1 MLSLRRQKA
10 AAREAPVGR
19 QRAEHEVSVRCLTPV
34 MNDNESKTFPVFV
47 SSLCRRANLED
58 LRARIY
64 DDIGKKTYVYVDE
77 QFKHRNIKQQED
89 LAAADELISR
99 VREANTF
106 ICILGGSSHGSAI
119 KIKEYPSNVS
129 FFEIELFQAALLQK
143 EIHVFVRDDFTPDH
157 KIEALLNIL
166 RFAFPEW
173 KDIKGQS
180 ESEILSGV
188 EQVVEKSLHQRTS
201 KLWFQLRAPINRLV
215 QAFYSARARRSI
227 NPSVFFLDSATEHRS
242 EQPRIETIRSLA
254 TSIEQQPNEEKRLS
268 RLWIGLRE
276 LMACGYE
283 NLSDEEL
290 LGYWNQLLA
299 EWARAG
305 AWYGLHADTPLG
317 CLAALNSLTRVRQR
331 LITLNPEMSGSD
343 DMTFPGGALASSKYS
358 IAKRLYV
365 KSDREARFNEAI
377 QDIQRSLD
385 IPGVDQSGLLA
396 IRGSIFRQMG
406 KMPDCIKDYED
417 VVRIRRENNSPD
429 NQIGEALCELGFG
442 YLRYFS
448 HRKGLRY
455 CQEGVEM
462 LRHGGRA
469 GFLAR
474 GLRKLAV
481 AYLVNGRLGK
491 AYKVRNEAISVA
503 VKHGAYDQI

>member
-1 MLSLRRQKA
+1 
-10 AAREAPVGR
+10 
-19 QRAEHEVSVRCLTPV
+19 
-34 MNDNESKTFPVFV
+34 MNNDDNKTFPVFV

-58 LRARIY
+58 LRAKIY
-64 DDIGKKTYVYVDE
+64 EYIGKKTYVYVDE
-77 QFKHRNIKQQED
+77 QFKHRNIPQQED
-89 LAAADELISR
+89 LEAADELISR

-119 KIKEYPSNVS
+119 EIEEYPSNVS

-143 EIHVFVRDDFTPDH
+143 EIHVFVRDDFTPDP
-157 KIEALLNIL
+157 KLDALLEIL

-173 KDIKGQS
+173 RSIKGQS
-180 ESEILSGV
+180 ESEIMLGV
-188 EQVVEKSLHQRTS
+188 EQVVEKSIRRRTS
-201 KLWFQLRAPINRLV
+201 KLLLQLHAPINRLV
-215 QAFYSARARRSI
+215 QAFYTARVSHSV
-227 NPSVFFLDSATEHRS
+227 NPSVFFLDSATESRS
-242 EQPRIETIRSLA
+242 VQPRIEILRSLDK
-254 TSIEQQPNEEKRLS
+254 SIDKQTNEEKRLS

-290 LGYWNQLLA
+290 LRYWNHLLA

-317 CLAALNSLTRVRQR
+317 CLAALNSLTRVRER
-331 LITLNPEMSGSD
+331 AITLNPKMSGSA
-343 DMTFPGGALASSKYS
+343 DMAYPGGALASSKYS

-365 KSDREARFNEAI
+365 KSDRESRFIEAI
-377 QDIQRSLD
+377 HDIQRSLD

-396 IRGSIFRQMG
+396 IRGSIFLQMG
-406 KMPDCIKDYED
+406 KMSDCIKDYKD
-417 VVRIRRENNSPD
+417 VVRIRRENNFAD

-442 YLRYFS
+442 YLRNYS
-448 HRKGLRY
+448 PRKGLRY

-462 LRHGGRA
+462 LRHGGHP

-481 AYLVNGRLGK
+481 AYFVNGRMGK
-491 AYKVRNEAISVA
+491 AYSAKNEAISVA
-503 VKHGAYDQI
+503 AKYGVYDQI